1 MMKILMTEKE
11 ARRAFVMEKLN
22 AGTWTVPMAAAQLGL
37 SERQVQRLK
46 KGFARSGEAAL
57 AHGARGKPSPRATPT
72 PVEDKVV
79 LLAKHQ
85 YKDGSYRHM
94 AELLAER
101 QHIHLSEKTV
111 GRILKKAKVEHPHT
125 RRRPRGHPS
134 RAPAPRS
141 GLLVQCDASHH
152 DWLEGRGPW
161 LVLHGLIDDAKGEV
175 VGLNFAVQELT
186 CGYFGAL
193 KMMISRVGCP
203 ATLYSDRHTLFVS
216 PKTDKLSI
224 EEQLEGKTVKLTQ
237 FGRAL
242 EQLGIRHSLA
252 RSPQAK
258 GRIERLWGTLQNRL
272 VLEMRLA
279 GISTLEEANSFVAH
293 YIDRHNQRFAHAA
306 AEPELAWSPAPG
318 AKDVERILCLQHERI
333 ASRGSTLSFGGA
345 LYQLQDGERIVRLA
359 AKARIMVLE
368 GADGSLSAVHR
379 DRSFALVPFAA
390 PERSSPPEEQDA
402 QAPASKPKRE
412 PTKPAADHPWRRGWA
427 SRKLR
432 DSQGPPAAQQD
443 VLPP

>member
-1 MMKILMTEKE
+1 MMKILMNPKE

-46 KGFARSGEAAL
+46 KGFASSGEAAL
-57 AHGARGKPSPRATPT
+57 AHGARGKSSPRATAKS
-72 PVEDKVV
+72 VEDQVV
-79 LLAKHQ
+79 LLGKGD

-94 AELLAER
+94 AELLAEH
-101 QHIHLSEKTV
+101 QQIHLSEKTV

-125 RRRPRGHPS
+125 RRRPRPHPS
-134 RAPAPRS
+134 RAPAPRA

-161 LVLHGLIDDAKGEV
+161 LVLHGLIDDARCEV
-175 VGLNFAVQELT
+175 VGLHFAMQEST
-186 CGYFGAL
+186 FGYFGAL
-193 KMMISRVGCP
+193 KMMINRVGCP

-216 PKTDKLSI
+216 PKTEKLSI
-224 EEQLEGKTVKLTQ
+224 EEQLEGKSVKLTQ

-272 VLEMRLA
+272 VLEMRFA
-279 GISTLEEANSFVAH
+279 GISTLDEANAFAAT
-293 YIDRHNQRFAHAA
+293 YIDRHNQRFAHPA
-306 AEPELAWSPAPG
+306 AEPEVAWLPAPR
-318 AKDVERILCLQHERI
+318 ARDAEHILCLQHERS
-333 ASRGSTLSFGGA
+333 ATRGSTLSFGGD

-359 AKARIMVLE
+359 AKARVLVLE
-368 GADGSLSAVHR
+368 AADGSLRAMHR
-379 DRSFALVPFAA
+379 DRTFALVPFAA
-390 PERSSPPEEQDA
+390 PEASSPAEKTDEKDVE
-402 QAPASKPKRE
+402 SKPKRE
-412 PTKPAADHPWRRGWA
+412 PTKPAANHPWRRGWA

-432 DSQGPPAAQQD
+432 DSQSPPAAQQN
-443 VLPP
+443 VVPP